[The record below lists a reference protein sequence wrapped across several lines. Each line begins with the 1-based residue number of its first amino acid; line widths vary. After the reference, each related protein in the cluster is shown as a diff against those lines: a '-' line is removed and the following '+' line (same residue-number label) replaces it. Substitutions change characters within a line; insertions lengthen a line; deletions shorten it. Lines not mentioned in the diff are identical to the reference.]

1 MKNECYKDY
10 GMFNHIYILDV
21 KYDFNKKTVDD
32 ILSFVESDPFSPVMI
47 HTSGFSLELIEL
59 LGKISKEI
67 WFKSDNFLFED
78 FSVLDDKTI
87 ELFNIHKID
96 YMIDALGDEI
106 DLKRSVVFNE
116 LIRYDNEC
124 PFRIGKRNFS
134 QFFVYETFFYY
145 IYLKDIVLF

>member
-1 MKNECYKDY
+1 MKNVIMKNECYKDY

-32 ILSFVESDPFSPVMI
+32 ILNFVESDPFSPVMI

-67 WFKSDNFLFED
+67 WFNSDNFLFED

-124 PFRIGKRNFS
+124 PF
-134 QFFVYETFFYY
+134 
-145 IYLKDIVLF
+145 